1 MRLFIQNLFADF
13 VELVFPTACLGCGQV
28 LTAGE
33 VVLCTKCRFELPET
47 GHHRPGQ
54 QDLSNKFAGKIP
66 VTAAYSFL
74 HFTKDGIVQRLIHRI
89 KYNGRKEA
97 GREVA
102 RWYGNQLATENQ
114 TVAKADMLVGVP
126 LHKSRLR
133 QRGYNQAD
141 WIAEGLAEG
150 LGVSHRTDVL
160 VRVKFAGSQTRRNR
174 VERWQ
179 NVKTVFA
186 VAKPDDVK
194 DKHVVVVDD
203 VMTTGATVE
212 ACAVELLKAGCR
224 EVSVL
229 TLAATR

>member
-1 MRLFIQNLFADF
+1 MRQFIQNLFADF
-13 VELVFPTACLGCGQV
+13 IELVFPSACLGCGQII
-28 LTAGE
+28 TSGE
-33 VVLCTKCRFELPET
+33 VVLCTDCRFTLPET
-47 GHHRPGQ
+47 GHHRSGQ

-66 VTAAYSFL
+66 VTVAYSYL
-74 HFTKDGIVQRLIHRI
+74 HFTKGGTVQRLIHRI

-102 RWYGNQLATENQ
+102 RWYGHLLTAENQ
-114 TVAKADMLVGVP
+114 IISKADMLVGVP

-141 WIAEGLAEG
+141 WIAEGLANG
-150 LGVSHRTDVL
+150 LALPHRTDVL
-160 VRVKFAGSQTRRNR
+160 IRVKFAGSQTRRNR
-174 VERWQ
+174 LERWQ
-179 NVKTVFA
+179 NVRTVFA

-194 DKHVVVVDD
+194 DKHIVIVDD

>member
-1 MRLFIQNLFADF
+1 MRQFIQNLFADF
-13 VELVFPTACLGCGQV
+13 IELVFPSACLGCGQII
-28 LTAGE
+28 ASGE
-33 VVLCTKCRFELPET
+33 IVLCTTCRFTLPET
-47 GHHRPGQ
+47 GHHRAGQ

-66 VTAAYSFL
+66 VTAAYSYL
-74 HFTKDGIVQRLIHRI
+74 HFTKGGTVQRLIHRI

-102 RWYGNQLATENQ
+102 RWYGHLLADENQ
-114 TVAKADMLVGVP
+114 IVSKADMLVGVP

-141 WIAEGLAEG
+141 WIAEGMAEG
-150 LGVSHRTDVL
+150 LGILHRTDVM

-174 VERWQ
+174 LERWQ

-194 DKHVVVVDD
+194 GKHIIVVDD

-212 ACAVELLKAGCR
+212 ACAIELLKAGCR

>member
-1 MRLFIQNLFADF
+1 MRQFIQNLFADF
-13 VELVFPTACLGCGQV
+13 IELVFPSACLGCSQI
-28 LTAGE
+28 LTTGE
-33 VVLCTKCRFELPET
+33 AVLCTTCRFTLPET
-47 GHHRPGQ
+47 GHHRAGQ

-66 VTAAYSFL
+66 VTAAYSYL
-74 HFTKDGIVQRLIHRI
+74 HFTKGGTVQRLIHRI

-102 RWYGNQLATENQ
+102 RWYGHQLAAENQ
-114 TVAKADMLVGVP
+114 TVTKADMLVGVP
-126 LHKSRLR
+126 LHKSRMR

-141 WIAEGLAEG
+141 WVAQGMAEG
-150 LGVSHRTDVL
+150 LGILHRTDVL
-160 VRVKFAGSQTRRNR
+160 VRVKFSGSQTRRNR
-174 VERWQ
+174 LERWQ

-194 DKHVVVVDD
+194 DKHIIIVDD

-212 ACAVELLKAGCR
+212 ACAIELLKAGCR

>member
-1 MRLFIQNLFADF
+1 MRQFIQNLFADF
-13 VELVFPTACLGCGQV
+13 IELVFPSACLGCGQII
-28 LTAGE
+28 ASGE
-33 VVLCTKCRFELPET
+33 LVLCTNCRFALPET
-47 GHHRPGQ
+47 GHHRAGQ

-66 VTAAYSFL
+66 VTAAYSYL
-74 HFTKDGIVQRLIHRI
+74 HFTKGGTVQRLIHRI

-97 GREVA
+97 GRDVA
-102 RWYGNQLATENQ
+102 RWYGHQLAAENQLI
-114 TVAKADMLVGVP
+114 VKADMLIGVP
-126 LHKSRLR
+126 LHESRLR

-141 WIAEGLAEG
+141 WIAEGMADG
-150 LGVSHRTDVL
+150 LGILHRTDVL

-174 VERWQ
+174 LERWQ

-194 DKHVVVVDD
+194 DKHIIIVDD
-203 VMTTGATVE
+203 VMTTGATIE
-212 ACAVELLKAGCR
+212 ACAIELLKAGCR